1 MWVHFMEA
9 DRANSHCMLFDSSLA
24 LLLIIFTVLMFC
36 FVLFLSFLCFMPFF
50 STLLFECS
58 EPDPGFLEINNK
70 CFKAFCTLARCHYLE
85 ICWHLI

>member
-1 MWVHFMEA
+1 MGA
-9 DRANSHCMLFDSSLA
+9 DRANSHCILFDASLA
-24 LLLIIFTVLMFC
+24 ILPVFLLCWC
-36 FVLFLSFLCFMPFF
+36 FLCFLCFMPFF

-58 EPDPGFLEINNK
+58 EPDPVFLGINNK